1 MVSDGGGGGCRSW
14 PTSLGTPETDELI
27 RLGLMVP
34 PGCRLPHAFHSTADG
49 YLTRG
54 PGANPDELRQ
64 HVGGR
69 WNIAGRAR
77 FWEGKNYWAV
87 VAQARRELRTGGS
100 SSAARGS
107 SSAPRRPPS
116 AAAPSPSSS
125 SALRRPRRPPPAAAP
140 SPSSSRRPVP
150 AIARAAS
157 PPVVE
162 IPPEQFALH
171 EDGDPDDCPGYLIAL
186 RASQAEAAPAAA
198 AAEARVAAEL
208 QAALDAV
215 AAMAAAAEAAELQA
229 ALDAAAAIEAVQPQ
243 VAPEEGDGGYWD
255 DGGKS
260 SDGGDDDDG
269 DVGAGEIV
277 DLADSDDE

>member
-1 MVSDGGGGGCRSW
+1 MASDGGGRSW

-27 RLGLMVP
+27 RLGLMVSS
-34 PGCRLPHAFHSTADG
+34 GCRLPHVFHITADG
-49 YLTRG
+49 YPTRG

-150 AIARAAS
+150 AIARPAS

-162 IPPEQFALH
+162 IPPEQFALR

-186 RASQAEAAPAAA
+186 RASQAEAA
-198 AAEARVAAEL
+198 AAEAREAAEL
-208 QAALDAV
+208 QAALDAA

-229 ALDAAAAIEAVQPQ
+229 ALDAAAAIEAAQPQ
-243 VAPEEGDGGYWD
+243 VAPEEGD

-260 SDGGDDDDG
+260 SDGGDDDDE

>member
-1 MVSDGGGGGCRSW
+1 MVSDGGGGCRSW
-14 PTSLGTPETDELI
+14 PMSLGTPETDELI

-34 PGCRLPHAFHSTADG
+34 PGCRLPHAFHITADG
-49 YLTRG
+49 YPTRG

-77 FWEGKNYWAV
+77 FREGKNYRAV
-87 VAQARRELRTGGS
+87 VAQARRD
-100 SSAARGS
+100 
-107 SSAPRRPPS
+107 
-116 AAAPSPSSS
+116 SS

-140 SPSSSRRPVP
+140 SPSSSCRPVP

-162 IPPEQFALH
+162 IPPEQFALRK
-171 EDGDPDDCPGYLIAL
+171 DGDPDDCPGYLITL
-186 RASQAEAAPAAA
+186 RASQAEAAVAAA
-198 AAEARVAAEL
+198 ATEAREAAEL
-208 QAALDAV
+208 QAALDTV
-215 AAMAAAAEAAELQA
+215 VAMAAAAEAAELQA
-229 ALDAAAAIEAVQPQ
+229 ALDAAATIEAVQPQ
-243 VAPEEGDGGYWD
+243 VAPEEGDAGYWD

>member
-1 MVSDGGGGGCRSW
+1 MASDDGGRSG

-34 PGCRLPHAFHSTADG
+34 PGCRLPHAFHITADG
-49 YLTRG
+49 YPTRG
-54 PGANPDELRQ
+54 PGASPDELCQ

-69 WNIAGRAR
+69 WNIVGRTR

-87 VAQARRELRTGGS
+87 IAQARRELRT
-100 SSAARGS
+100 AGS
-107 SSAPRRPPS
+107 SSAPRRVHA
-116 AAAPSPSSS
+116 AAAPSASSS
-125 SALRRPRRPPPAAAP
+125 PALRRPRRPPPAVAP

-150 AIARAAS
+150 AIARPAS

-162 IPPEQFALH
+162 IPPEQFALR
-171 EDGDPDDCPGYLIAL
+171 EDGDPGDCPGYLTAL
-186 RASQAEAAPAAA
+186 RASQAEAV
-198 AAEARVAAEL
+198 AAEAREAAEL
-208 QAALDAV
+208 QAALDAA

-277 DLADSDDE
+277 DLADSDDDE

>member
-1 MVSDGGGGGCRSW
+1 MASDGGGGGRSW
-14 PTSLGTPETDELI
+14 PTSLDTPETDELI

-34 PGCRLPHAFHSTADG
+34 PGCRLPHAFHITADG
-49 YLTRG
+49 YPTRG

-69 WNIAGRAR
+69 WNIAGHAR

-87 VAQARRELRTGGS
+87 VVQARRELRTG
-100 SSAARGS
+100 GS

-150 AIARAAS
+150 AIARPAS

-162 IPPEQFALH
+162 IPPEQFALR
-171 EDGDPDDCPGYLIAL
+171 EDGDPDDCPDYLIAL
-186 RASQAEAAPAAA
+186 RASQAKAAT
-198 AAEARVAAEL
+198 
-208 QAALDAV
+208 LDAA

>member
-14 PTSLGTPETDELI
+14 PTSLGTPERDELI

-34 PGCRLPHAFHSTADG
+34 PGCRLPHAFHITADG
-49 YLTRG
+49 YPTRG

-77 FWEGKNYWAV
+77 FWEGKNYWVV

-107 SSAPRRPPS
+107 SSAPRRP
-116 AAAPSPSSS
+116 
-125 SALRRPRRPPPAAAP
+125 RRAPPAAAP
-140 SPSSSRRPVP
+140 SPSSFRRPVP

-162 IPPEQFALH
+162 IPPEQFALR

-243 VAPEEGDGGYWD
+243 VAPEEGDDGYWD